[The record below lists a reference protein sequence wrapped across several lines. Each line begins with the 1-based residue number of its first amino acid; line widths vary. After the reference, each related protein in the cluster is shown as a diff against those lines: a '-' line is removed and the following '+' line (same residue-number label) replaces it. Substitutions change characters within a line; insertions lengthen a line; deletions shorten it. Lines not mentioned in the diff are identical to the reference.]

1 MFFKKQS
8 IYKVLEKETDP
19 NKKKLL
25 EDYNKKLIFFGEF
38 LIISGFVPTELE
50 NNEYY
55 KRMKSSTEEFFK
67 KYNVNNIEKYTN
79 NINNIYDDLKNHIQ
93 GIDVPI
99 YLENMKKL
107 AIEHLEIEKT
117 IIIKKATNDSISEI
131 NLLEKKMIG

>member
-55 KRMKSSTEEFFK
+55 KRMKSSTEEF
-67 KYNVNNIEKYTN
+67 
-79 NINNIYDDLKNHIQ
+79 
-93 GIDVPI
+93 
-99 YLENMKKL
+99 
-107 AIEHLEIEKT
+107 
-117 IIIKKATNDSISEI
+117 IKDYF
-131 NLLEKKMIG
+131 

>member
-79 NINNIYDDLKNHIQ
+79 NINNIYDDWKNHIQ